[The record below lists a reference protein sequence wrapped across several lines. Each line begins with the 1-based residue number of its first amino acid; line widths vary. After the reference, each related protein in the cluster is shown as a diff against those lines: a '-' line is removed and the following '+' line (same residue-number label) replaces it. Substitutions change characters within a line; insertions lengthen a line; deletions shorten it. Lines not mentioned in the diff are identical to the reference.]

1 MASNPNST
9 PGNVP
14 GVPDAV
20 ARVTKASGCHELCPI
35 GWTGLRYFE
44 LTDDGTA
51 SIELIESE
59 AE

>member
-1 MASNPNST
+1 MAANLNST
-9 PGNVP
+9 PNDVP

-20 ARVTKASGCHELCPI
+20 ARVTKASGCHELRPI

-44 LTDDGTA
+44 LADDGTA
-51 SIELIESE
+51 SIELIERE